1 MFVYY
6 FTGNMIF
13 GLVLYCAIVAAVD
26 RPIHALLNLTG
37 DVKEAERNTDYKL
50 DKYLQNFKPYD
61 PPQYG

>member
-50 DKYLQNFKPYD
+50 D
-61 PPQYG
+61 